1 MSSQDNNK
9 RIVDDIFLLK
19 RRCAFRIE
27 DLCAEADISPREMAA
42 LESLQSGER
51 VSGNELSRRMDL
63 SPSRGSR
70 IIDRLI
76 RKGFLL
82 RETDPNDR
90 RAVLLSLSSRGLEQ
104 KGRVEALKDEC
115 ERLLRSRIDET
126 QLEQV
131 REGMR
136 ILLKAI

>member
-1 MSSQDNNK
+1 MDHTC

-19 RRCAFRIE
+19 RRCAFKIE
-27 DLCAEADISPREMAA
+27 DLSAEAGLSPREMAG
-42 LESLQSGER
+42 LESLENGER

-70 IIDRLI
+70 IIEGLI

-82 RETDPNDR
+82 RETDPDDR
-90 RAVLLSLSSRGLEQ
+90 RAVLLSLSAIGLEQ
-104 KGRVEALKDEC
+104 KRRVDELKDDC
-115 ERLLRSRIDET
+115 ERLLRSRMDDD
-126 QLEQV
+126 QLSRV

-136 ILLKAI
+136 ILLRAL